1 MSDEY
6 GVDLDEVYKVI
17 DACEVLVVRFHIVQK
32 RLLVD
37 FRTKPGVGPFAAMVP
52 PASSVEE
59 RFRAIKELRPE
70 FPLPERVMSF
80 QWPRMLGVL
89 LSSGV
94 WQRIVDRAGTL
105 GGTDAVDDC
114 ARVMEEL
121 LAEERREVLSAIR
134 GGEHYQTLW
143 QRQGA

>member
-17 DACEVLVVRFHIVQK
+17 DASDVLVVRFHIVPK

-37 FRTKPGVGPFAAMVP
+37 FRTRPDTGPYVGMVN

-70 FPLPERVMSF
+70 FPQPEKVMSF
-80 QWPRMLGVL
+80 HWPRMLGVL
-89 LSSGV
+89 VSSGV
-94 WQRIVDRAGTL
+94 WQRIVDRFESV
-105 GGTDAVDDC
+105 GGPDAASTC
-114 ARVMEEL
+114 QAALEEL
-121 LAEERREVLSAIR
+121 MREERREVLDAIR

-143 QRQGA
+143 ERKGA